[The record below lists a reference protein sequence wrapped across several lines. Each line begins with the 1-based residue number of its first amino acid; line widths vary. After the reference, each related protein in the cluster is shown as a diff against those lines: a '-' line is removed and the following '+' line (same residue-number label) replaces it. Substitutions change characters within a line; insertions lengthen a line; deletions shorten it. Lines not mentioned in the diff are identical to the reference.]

1 MGERESERPVED
13 AGEQGSQS
21 ERRMPLRPPSLDDDD
36 DAPPPPPRPPLADET
51 KPPVLRAI
59 PTPRVVKTA
68 RTLWILSFVLG
79 GAGVFVAFLSR
90 DPIVDEL
97 TERLGRL
104 APGYDADEVAT
115 LVDVVYWSSI
125 AGLGLIITIEAV
137 LLGSLMN
144 RRGGARWLQ
153 LIVLVVHAGA
163 VLVGSAFLA
172 IGDRALLVAALLV
185 AGFLLCII
193 AWVMCLVPSA
203 NRWFRMQDEAQ
214 RALLD

>member
-1 MGERESERPVED
+1 MGERDSERPVED
-13 AGEQGSQS
+13 AGEQGSQP

-36 DAPPPPPRPPLADET
+36 DAPPPPPRPPLTDET

-79 GAGVFVAFLSR
+79 GAGVFIAFLSR
-90 DPIVDEL
+90 DAIVDEL

-163 VLVGSAFLA
+163 ALVGSAFLA

-185 AGFLLCII
+185 AGFLLCVV
-193 AWVMCLVPSA
+193 AWILCLVPAA

>member
-1 MGERESERPVED
+1 MGERESERPVGD
-13 AGEQGSQS
+13 TGEQQAAV

-36 DAPPPPPRPPLADET
+36 APPPPPRPPLTDET

-59 PTPRVVKTA
+59 PTPRVVRTA

-79 GAGVFVAFLSR
+79 GAAVFIAFLSR
-90 DPIVDEL
+90 DAIVEEL

-104 APGYDADEVAT
+104 APGYDAGEVAS

-125 AGLGLIITIEAV
+125 AGLGIIITIEAV

-153 LIVLVVHAGA
+153 LLVLVVHAGA

-172 IGDRALLVAALLV
+172 IGERALLVAALLV
-185 AGFLLCII
+185 AGFVLCVV
-193 AWVMCLVPSA
+193 AWALCLAPA
-203 NRWFRMQDEAQ
+203 AGRWFRMRDEAQ
-214 RALLD
+214 LAALD